1 VIHITETTV
10 FDDHEINERFV
21 RANGPN
27 CARHANRAATTVEL
41 RVDLARSALPL
52 DVKQRLIKLAGRN
65 VTEDG
70 VLIIVGRADRSQAR
84 NREAA
89 RARLLQLLKR
99 ASDAPRKRK
108 PTRVPRVVKRER
120 LAAKRRHGEVKR
132 ERHDLAPD

>member
-21 RANGPN
+21 RAGGA
-27 CARHANRAATTVEL
+27 CARHVTRGTTAVEL

-52 DVKQRLIKLAGRN
+52 DVKQRLIALAGRH
-65 VTEDG
+65 VTADG
-70 VLIIVGRADRSQAR
+70 VLVIVGRADRSQAR

-89 RARLLQLLKR
+89 RARLLQLLER
-99 ASDAPRKRK
+99 ASNGPRPRK
-108 PTRVPRVVKRER
+108 PTRISRAIRRER

-132 ERHDLAPD
+132 ERHGGEPE

>member
-21 RANGPN
+21 RAASRG
-27 CARHANRAATTVEL
+27 CARHVNRAATAVEL

-52 DVKQRLIKLAGRN
+52 DVKQRLIALAGRH
-65 VTEDG
+65 VTADG
-70 VLIIVGRADRSQAR
+70 VLVIVGRADRSQAR

-89 RARLLQLLKR
+89 RSRLLQLLER
-99 ASDAPRKRK
+99 ASNAPRTRK
-108 PTRVPRVVKRER
+108 PTRISGAIRRER

-132 ERHDLAPD
+132 ERHGNAPD